1 MKYTGTG
8 QVVDADFLEVKWVGE
23 SKGGNAVEIK
33 IKNAINMGNI
43 EWTYAEKNDIVPNI
57 EFTSC
62 YNNTNEASS
71 STEETWEVYV
81 NGSISQAAD
90 GIILGAGKLYV
101 DNTLI
106 ALSRGGGTF
115 TVEREYRNINADGD
129 RGPVKGRVRME
140 GSVAKLSM
148 NVLTILDSIQK
159 LYTSIEA
166 SA

>member
-8 QVVDADFLEVKWVGE
+8 KVEDADFREVKWVGE

-62 YNNTNEASS
+62 YDNTNEASS
-71 STEETWEVYV
+71 STDETWELYV
-81 NGSISQAAD
+81 NGTISQAAD

-101 DNTLI
+101 DGNLI
-106 ALSRGGGTF
+106 ALSRGGGSF
-115 TVEREYRNINADGD
+115 NVEREYRNINADGD

-140 GSVAKLSM
+140 GSIAKLSM
-148 NVLTILDSIQK
+148 NVLTILDSLQN
-159 LYTSIEA
+159 LYTSIQA

>member
-1 MKYTGTG
+1 MISVFPVTPIN
-8 QVVDADFLEVKWVGE
+8 F
-23 SKGGNAVEIK
+23 K

-71 STEETWEVYV
+71 STEETWEVTV

-148 NVLTILDSIQK
+148 NVLTVLDSIQK